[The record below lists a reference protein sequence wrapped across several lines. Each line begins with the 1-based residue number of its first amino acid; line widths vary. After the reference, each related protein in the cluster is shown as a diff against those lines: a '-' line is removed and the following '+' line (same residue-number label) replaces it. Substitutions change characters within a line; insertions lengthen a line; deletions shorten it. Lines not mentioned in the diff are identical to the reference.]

1 MTTGA
6 ITKEHLLK
14 VLMEIVKTMA
24 RRVESLHMKGI
35 YIATCLHWSGGYE
48 NWADGAKKDN

>member
-14 VLMEIVKTMA
+14 VLMEIVEKMA
-24 RRVESLHMKGI
+24 QRVESLHMKGI

-48 NWADGAKKDN
+48 NWADGAKKDH